1 MRASGER
8 YAAIHAAIRPC
19 AASDPARRCG
29 ATKREN
35 IARARRM
42 AKARTEL
49 TVQQPARLNGSRA
62 EAPADLYHVV
72 FGPVHMTQ
80 IKIGITEYEA
90 CVTLKVHE

>member
-1 MRASGER
+1 
-8 YAAIHAAIRPC
+8 
-19 AASDPARRCG
+19 
-29 ATKREN
+29 
-35 IARARRM
+35 M